1 MKGLS
6 LFSGIG
12 GGDLAAEWA
21 GIEPVAFCEQD
32 LFCQKIL
39 KKHWPDVPIFDD
51 VRNIRGDQFGDIDI
65 VYGGFPCQDVSLAGK
80 RTGFRDSDG
89 EVTRSGLWGEMF
101 RIVREAKPRW
111 VVAENVR
118 GLLSIPSWNG
128 RRGGGFGG
136 VLRDLAE
143 LGYCVGWG
151 CYRAYDVG
159 AVHGRE
165 RVFIIANANSL
176 RFIRRGI
183 KSREDTNRVEETEQ
197 KRSDLWC
204 ETSERILDCFRNPET
219 ATEDIRN
226 DYGLSDWMDRIRVLG
241 NAIVPQQAYPIFK
254 AIVEADAQ

>member
-128 RRGGGFGG
+128 RRGGGLEVFSETWPNWGIVLDGVAIEPMMLEQFTGAREFLLLPTPIACDSYGG
-136 VLRDLAE
+136 ASKV
-143 LGYCVGWG
+143 
-151 CYRAYDVG
+151 
-159 AVHGRE
+159 
-165 RVFIIANANSL
+165 
-176 RFIRRGI
+176 
-183 KSREDTNRVEETEQ
+183 
-197 KRSDLWC
+197 
-204 ETSERILDCFRNPET
+204 ERIPTGWRRRSKKGVTYGAKLRSVFWTVFGTLKPQPKIYET
-219 ATEDIRN
+219 IMGFPIGWTE
-226 DYGLSDWMDRIRVLG
+226 LESSET
-241 NAIVPQQAYPIFK
+241 P
-254 AIVEADAQ
+254 